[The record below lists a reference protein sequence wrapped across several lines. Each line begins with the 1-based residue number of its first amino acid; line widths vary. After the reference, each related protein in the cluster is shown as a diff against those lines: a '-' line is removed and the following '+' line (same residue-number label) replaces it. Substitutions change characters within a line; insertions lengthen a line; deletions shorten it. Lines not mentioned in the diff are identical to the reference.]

1 MKETKENLRTLFLEK
16 RLTLSQTFREESSLS
31 IANLCLKLP
40 IWRFEYFHLF
50 LPITKKAEVNTSF
63 ILTLLQARNKNIVL
77 PKVNSGDSLTSILFT
92 DSTNII
98 KNKWEIPEPERGI
111 PIAPSML
118 DAVFIPLLGYD
129 TFGNR
134 VGYGKG
140 FYDDFLKS
148 CKPNILKIGLSFFEP
163 IRKIQGIRPE
173 DIPLNYCITPERI
186 HYF

>member
-16 RLTLSQTFREESSLS
+16 RLTLSQTFREESSLA
-31 IANLCLKLP
+31 IANQCLKLP

-63 ILTLLQARNKNIVL
+63 VLKLLQERNKNIVL
-77 PKVNSGDSLTSILFT
+77 PKVTSGDSLTSILLT

-118 DAVFIPLLGYD
+118 DVVFIPLLGYD

-140 FYDDFLKS
+140 FYDDFLKT

>member
-40 IWRFEYFHLF
+40 IWGFEYFHLF

-77 PKVNSGDSLTSILFT
+77 PKVNSGDSLTSILLT
-92 DSTNII
+92 DSTDII

-118 DAVFIPLLGYD
+118 DVVFIPLLGYD

-140 FYDDFLKS
+140 FYDDFLKT

-173 DIPLNYCITPERI
+173 DIPLNYCVTPERI
-186 HYF
+186 HHF